1 METKLIATH
10 LQLLHGDT
18 VLVNGRCWE
27 DAKSFVVNLGQ
38 DCENVVLHF
47 NPRFNYRTD
56 VNVIVCNFKKLGK
69 WGKEERLNFFPF
81 EQGGKVKI
89 SFTFLSSEIKVLAE
103 GHEYTFPNRVGL
115 DVISYI
121 AVQGDINLRVLKL
134 VPPRPVDE

>member
-81 EQGGKVKI
+81 EQGGKVKVRTWQKWGGWV
-89 SFTFLSSEIKVLAE
+89 SLQV
-103 GHEYTFPNRVGL
+103 
-115 DVISYI
+115 
-121 AVQGDINLRVLKL
+121 L
-134 VPPRPVDE
+134 VPLWWRSAGGL